1 MEILETFMKYLPTL
15 ITAGIA
21 LATYMQGRRSTKV
34 KQIIDEAVQPLVKG
48 RDENRKNIED
58 LSEAVRLVRLD
69 TTRLQ
74 LLSLIRSDAHNH
86 DTILMVAERYF
97 LSLGGDWIASSEFLG
112 WAERE
117 NVKVPSAILRAIDD
131 NHAKNRN
138 KK

>member
-1 MEILETFMKYLPTL
+1 MIDKIGQYLPTL

-21 LATYMQGRRSTKV
+21 LATFLEAKRGKKTQ
-34 KQIIDEAVQPLVKG
+34 QIVDEAIKPLIKG

-58 LSEAVRLVRLD
+58 LTEEVRLVRLD
-69 TTRLQ
+69 TTRIQ
-74 LLSLIRSDAHNH
+74 LLNLIRSDPHNH

-97 LSLGGDWIASSEFLG
+97 LTLRGDWIASSEFLS

-117 NVKVPSAILRAIDD
+117 DIKVPSAILRAIDD
-131 NHAKNRN
+131 NHSKNQN